1 MATTQ
6 WIGNGQTTA
15 QVDTITVTAVATNGI
30 LKAQISNKVITY
42 TCVAAD
48 TISTAAAN
56 FAALLNSRT
65 APPEFQQQT
74 YVATANVITMAADVA
89 GTPFTA
95 TFSASGGATLTQ
107 VHTTLNSSPS
117 DVLNPD
123 NWLRNGVAAIPQNG
137 DDVSI
142 LGTNAP
148 ALLWNLDGLRT
159 VAFKSLTRW
168 QSFQAT
174 VGLPDWNPL
183 GYKEYRPTYFQFN
196 GFASSS
202 ASPGQPSPIAVLL
215 GIGATGSGPTLERY
229 NVGSQ
234 ATTFTVMNAG
244 SPSQDFSIYLLGTHG
259 GNTLK
264 VQGASVG
271 FATGQTET
279 SACQSAIINGGG
291 SVTFGPGSSVSGVI
305 TVNSSGSVG
314 LYTAPS
320 SLQLQNGGQATI
332 YQDGLTIPTLTAQGG
347 SSITYLAGGTISN
360 FTLQT
365 SSRLDK
371 SQDLRTLTIST
382 SEIDGDTCQV
392 NDPNSVI
399 VWSTATLVNGQVQT
413 GWLLSGPGRQWKVT

>member
-1 MATTQ
+1 MAITQ

-15 QVDTITVTAVATNGI
+15 QVDTITVTAVATNGV
-30 LKAQISNKVITY
+30 LKAQISNKIITY
-42 TCVAAD
+42 TCTASD
-48 TISTAAAN
+48 TTSTAAAN
-56 FAALLNSRT
+56 FAALMNSRS

-74 YVATANVITMAADVA
+74 YVAVANVITMTADVA

-107 VHTTLNSSPS
+107 THTTLNSSPS
-117 DVLNPD
+117 DILNPD

-137 DDVSI
+137 DDVVV

-148 ALLWNLDGLRT
+148 DLLWNLDGLRT
-159 VAFKSLTRW
+159 VTFKSYTRW

-174 VGLPDWNPL
+174 IGLPDWNPL
-183 GYKEYRPTYFQFN
+183 GYREYRPTYFQFN

-202 ASPGQPSPIAVLL
+202 SSPGQPTPITVLL
-215 GIGATGSGPTLERY
+215 GIGATGSGPSLERY

-234 ATTFTVMNAG
+234 ATNFIVLASG
-244 SPSQDFSIYLLGTHG
+244 SASQDFAVYLLGTHG

-264 VQGASVG
+264 AQGASVG
-271 FATGQTET
+271 IATGQTDV
-279 SACQSAIINGGG
+279 SALQSSTVDGGG
-291 SVTFGPGSSVSGVI
+291 SVTYGAGCAVSGTI
-305 TVNSSGSVG
+305 TVNLSGQVG

-320 SLQLQNGGQATI
+320 SLQLQNGAQATI

-347 SSITYLAGGTISN
+347 SLITYLAGGTISN
-360 FTLQT
+360 LTLQT

-382 SEIDGDTCQV
+382 SEVDGDTCQV

-399 VWSTATLVNGQVQT
+399 VWSTATVVNGQVTT
-413 GWLLSGPGRQWKVT
+413 GPFLTGPGRQWKIT